1 MAHFKAVLLAAL
13 GCLALGAGSAF
24 PANPLNL
31 QSKLWILIL
40 KDRRLVADNG
50 EFASKEEAQ
59 AFLTK
64 ALPLATADNPK
75 YRSGEGAL
83 TQWLTREIAFGP
95 GKTAKGVSVAMK
107 EDILEFRNGA
117 QSATGTHEVQFAIED
132 VQISELTDSKD
143 LTENGDKAVGV
154 IFRCISGKCIA
165 GKWSGAPT
173 PADWSDISIQDSSLR
188 AKILAAFQMLK
199 RAADEPQ

>member
-1 MAHFKAVLLAAL
+1 MAPFKAFLLAAL
-13 GCLALGAGSAF
+13 GCLALGAGPAF

-31 QSKLWILIL
+31 QPKLWILNL
-40 KDRRLVADNG
+40 KDWRLAANG

-59 AFLTK
+59 AFLAK
-64 ALPLATADNPK
+64 ALPLATAGNPK
-75 YRSGEGAL
+75 YRSGDGAL
-83 TQWLTREIAFGP
+83 TRWLTREIAFGP

-117 QSATGTHEVQFAIED
+117 QSAAGTHEVQFAIED
-132 VQISELTDSKD
+132 VQITELTDRKD

-165 GKWSGAPT
+165 GKWSGVPT

-199 RAADEPQ
+199 SAADEPQ